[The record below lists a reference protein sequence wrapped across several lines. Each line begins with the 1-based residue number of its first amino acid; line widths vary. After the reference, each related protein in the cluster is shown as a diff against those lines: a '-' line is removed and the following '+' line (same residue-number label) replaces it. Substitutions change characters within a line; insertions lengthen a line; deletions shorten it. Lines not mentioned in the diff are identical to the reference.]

1 MLPAGRSVRVVRV
14 SASRRGRDGG
24 GEERAAGATHFAAV
38 IMQGLQAANFAAGD
52 DARYTSD
59 KTRQPHPSP
68 STVSG
73 VHGHLLRNS
82 VSLPPS
88 NRGVKSNQ
96 QIKKFIKT
104 LKTNFWAM

>member
-73 VHGHLLRNS
+73 VVCTHPRAAPRNTTYQHGHLLRNS
-82 VSLPPS
+82 ISLPPS
-88 NRGVKSNQ
+88 NRGVKSN
-96 QIKKFIKT
+96 
-104 LKTNFWAM
+104 